1 MDEKRRHINR
11 LKAGASYFGCGGYLS
26 RIGTLKRL
34 SLYNTLSFERLNRKN
49 GDIKKFFLESEQ
61 NWQQTF
67 YIMLLRTMGGVD
79 NKEAFTTLARRVAY
93 AAILRERMVPQN
105 IEAMLIGASGLLDL
119 YPHDEYILNLKRNFS
134 YLSTKYSID
143 KMAPEEWKLL
153 KIYPNNHP
161 IIRLSQIAT
170 LLTHTSD
177 IMDRMLA
184 CRSGEDVYRLFSC
197 ETLPYWANHY
207 TPASATQRTVAKRI
221 GRTKSDLL
229 AINLVAQMQYAY
241 GDYIDND
248 KLRNKAISLLEDLPA
263 ESNSIIAQWK
273 SYGPLAQTAFDSQAL
288 LQLSFEYCRHQRCEE
303 CIVGRQILATV
314 ESQQQSNIDKSEA

>member
-26 RIGTLKRL
+26 RISTLKRL

>member
-34 SLYNTLSFERLNRKN
+34 SLYNTLSFERLKRKN
-49 GDIKKFFLESEQ
+49 DDIKKFFFESEQ

-67 YIMLLRTMGGVD
+67 YIMLLRTMGGMD

-134 YLSTKYSID
+134 YLSTKYSIE
-143 KMAPEEWKLL
+143 KMAPEEWKLI

-161 IIRLSQIAT
+161 ILRLSQIAT

-177 IMDRMLA
+177 IMDRMLS
-184 CRSGEDVYRLFSC
+184 CRSGEDVHKLFSS
-197 ETLPYWANHY
+197 ETLPYWTNHY
-207 TPASATQRTVAKRI
+207 TPASNTQRTVAKRI

-303 CIVGRQILATV
+303 CPVGRQILTTID
-314 ESQQQSNIDKSEA
+314 SQRDIAMENEG

>member
-1 MDEKRRHINR
+1 MDERKRHINR

-34 SLYNTLSFERLNRKN
+34 ALYNTLGFERLNRKYA
-49 GDIKKFFLESEQ
+49 DIKEFYLQCDQ

-67 YIMLLRTMGGVD
+67 YIMLLRTMGGMD
-79 NKEAFTTLARRVAY
+79 NKEPFTILAHRVAY
-93 AAILRERMVPQN
+93 AHILRERMVPQN

-134 YLSTKYSID
+134 YLATKYSIE
-143 KMAPEEWKLL
+143 KMTPEQWRLT

-161 IIRLSQIAT
+161 ILRLSQIAT

-177 IMDRMLA
+177 IMDRMLS
-184 CRSGEDVYRLFSC
+184 CRSGEDVHKLFSC

-207 TPASATQRTVAKRI
+207 TPASDTQRTVAKRI
-221 GRTKSDLL
+221 GRTKTDLL

-248 KLRNKAISLLEDLPA
+248 TLRNRAISLLEDLPA

-273 SYGPLAQTAFDSQAL
+273 SYGLLAQTAFDSQAL

-303 CIVGRQILATV
+303 CPVGRQILTTID
-314 ESQQQSNIDKSEA
+314 SQSNLAMENEG